1 MGKTY
6 VKNKDLGLHRLP
18 GPFAFFFQSFQ
29 KRKIAGKS
37 SSNAMVRAKKMW
49 LNLPP
54 EKKALWLAVAKDAV
68 KARRAEREVLLG
80 VKEPVA
86 GQAAERDEP
95 VCEGAEAMPID
106 ISFLAFTF
114 RAINK
119 IGEGAYGKVY
129 KVVSRGSL
137 REPMAAKVGIDL
149 THEMEIMQRVSHPSV
164 MSAFGIGSTL
174 EQLPGSVEAWA
185 ILNQVLLGLMHMY
198 LKEIVHADVKPQ
210 NIVIFQWGCKAMNA
224 RLSDFS
230 LSRSTKN
237 HQVRLEEGTTVYS
250 CLHRP
255 VEVWLNYRKE
265 AGNYSKHLEFKRCK
279 SVQLDSGGFR
289 ASGWGW
295 EATGRL
301 GDYSGSLAIRI
312 PAQMVLNGN
321 ADLSAFGATAF
332 ELLSGRFLFPHNEEK
347 MLSLVQAQG
356 PPVKVFNMYDESVA
370 SAVKRPRPPAF
381 VHDSDS
387 Q

>member
-1 MGKTY
+1 
-6 VKNKDLGLHRLP
+6 
-18 GPFAFFFQSFQ
+18 
-29 KRKIAGKS
+29 
-37 SSNAMVRAKKMW
+37 
-49 LNLPP
+49 
-54 EKKALWLAVAKDAV
+54 
-68 KARRAEREVLLG
+68 
-80 VKEPVA
+80 
-86 GQAAERDEP
+86 
-95 VCEGAEAMPID
+95 
-106 ISFLAFTF
+106 
-114 RAINK
+114 
-119 IGEGAYGKVY
+119 
-129 KVVSRGSL
+129 
-137 REPMAAKVGIDL
+137 
-149 THEMEIMQRVSHPSV
+149 
-164 MSAFGIGSTL
+164 
-174 EQLPGSVEAWA
+174 
-185 ILNQVLLGLMHMY
+185 MY

-295 EATGRL
+295 EDTGRL

-370 SAVKRPRPPAF
+370 SAVKRSCMFPAGRDNASAALLVTSTVASHERGVSFVMLCTSWQGQMCSRASHSDCDTGQLPAGKCRTVSDRMTLALFPALCQSLCAISALPPPTPAPTPPPP
-381 VHDSDS
+381 HPAPNKTRKT
-387 Q
+387 